1 MDDTEQHQLP
11 SLSHAQFLRIALDA
25 LSVRAAR
32 WLTLVLSFALFGYAS
47 LEPTWPRLAIA
58 ATFTAL
64 VHCPLWL
71 RKDRA

>member
-1 MDDTEQHQLP
+1 MDTTENAEQV
-11 SLSHAQFLRIALDA
+11 SYSRFLRLALDA

-32 WLTLVLSFALFGYAS
+32 WLTLILSFALFGYAS

>member
-1 MDDTEQHQLP
+1 MNDTELEHAP